1 MTTRLT
7 RGLVLLLATVAGLSV
22 ANIYYNQPILGLIAQ
37 SFAVPGALAAQVAA
51 ATQIGYALGLV
62 LLVPLGDAVD
72 RRRLIL
78 WQSVGLVV
86 VLIAAAVAPT
96 LPTLLVASVG
106 IGIASTIAQQVIPIV
121 AELAEAE
128 RRGRMVGTVMSGL
141 LAGILL
147 ARTVSGAVG
156 AAFGWRSM
164 FWVGAV
170 VALGMTAALA
180 AFLPTTGAR
189 HRQPYGRLLMSLV
202 LVVSVHR
209 PLRRAALVQGL
220 LFAGFSAFWA
230 TLTLL
235 LASPAYNL
243 GPAVAGLF
251 GVIGMVGV
259 CVAPFAGGLSD
270 RRGPDGVTRLGV
282 LGVLASFLV
291 FGFVPGLPGLVLG
304 VVLLDAGL
312 QLAMVSQ
319 QSIVLALD
327 DAARARIN
335 TVFVTALFI
344 GGAIGSAGASA
355 AWHYAG
361 WHGVSAFGAVLA
373 LMALIVHQWGFR
385 APKG

>member
-7 RGLVLLLATVAGLSV
+7 PGLVLLLATVAGLSV

-37 SFAVPGALAAQVAA
+37 SFTVPGALAAQVAA

-72 RRRLIL
+72 RRGLIL
-78 WQSVGLVV
+78 WQSAGLVV
-86 VLIAAAVAPT
+86 ALISAAVAPS
-96 LPTLLVASVG
+96 LPALLLASVG
-106 IGIASTIAQQVIPIV
+106 IGIASTIAQQIIPIV
-121 AELAEAE
+121 AELAEPK

-147 ARTVSGAVG
+147 ARTISGAVG
-156 AAFGWRSM
+156 AAFGWRPM
-164 FWVGAV
+164 FWLGAV
-170 VALGMTAALA
+170 VALGMAAALA
-180 AFLPTTGAR
+180 AFLPATASR
-189 HRQPYGRLLMSLV
+189 HRQSYGRLLTSLV
-202 LVVSVHR
+202 VVVCVYR
-209 PLRRAALVQGL
+209 PLRRAALVQAL

-259 CVAPFAGGLSD
+259 CVAPLAGSLSD

-291 FGFVPGLPGLVLG
+291 FGFMPGLAGLVLG

-319 QSIVLALD
+319 QSIILALD

-335 TVFVTALFI
+335 TVFVTALFL
-344 GGAIGSAGASA
+344 GGAIGSAGASV
-355 AWHYAG
+355 AWQYAG
-361 WHGVSAFGAVLA
+361 WPGVSAYGALLA
-373 LMALIVHQWGFR
+373 LLALIVHRWGFR
-385 APKG
+385 APEG